1 MLLEK
6 CKKGDTS
13 SGYYKREGEL
23 WVRTLSEKAQA
34 GYNQAQPCDVYAW
47 ALTKKI
53 VIHDASGWQSF
64 EYRENAEKY
73 LEGLAVWYAVL
84 RDENDTEHGTGSYDY
99 TEAVKMAMNSG
110 CEYIGSFTA
119 DDYCIEV
126 TEI

>member
-1 MLLEK
+1 MFLER
-6 CKKGDTS
+6 CKKGDLTS
-13 SGYYKREGEL
+13 SYHKREGEL

-34 GYNQAQPCDVYAW
+34 GYNQAQPCEVYAG
-47 ALTKKI
+47 ALSEEI

-64 EYRENAEKY
+64 KQRKDAEAY

-84 RDENDTEHGTGSYDY
+84 RDENDTEHGKGSYDY
-99 TEAVKMAMNSG
+99 TEAIKMAMDSG
-110 CEYIGSFTA
+110 CEFIGSFTS